1 MSSNSL
7 QQSELWEIAR
17 QLVSFDTVSASSNVQ
32 AAEYLATFLE
42 DSGFSVRLLKETMQ
56 GVEKAMVLAWAG
68 PPVPGGL
75 IISGHTDIVPFA
87 GQPGWTSDPL
97 LLHTDGQRIFGRG
110 TSDMKVFLAQAILA
124 AKRCS
129 LRTLKRPLVYI
140 FSCDEE
146 LAGQGA
152 ERLIKIL
159 PQLFSAFPLPAVA
172 LIGEPTNFDV
182 FPAHKGYA
190 AFDIDVRGKGG
201 HSSAPYRGLNA
212 IEKMAEVI
220 QLLKETNEH
229 LRKRV
234 SPENAMLFP
243 ESPSS
248 VFNCGTITG
257 GLAANMIAE
266 TCRLTASIRVAPGDQ
281 AEDIL
286 QALRERIDNDIAKS
300 MKEFAPECGVFIE
313 HVIVAPPMRS
323 PTTDAFCNLLC
334 QVMGRRADRGAPYS
348 TDGGQFQQIGI
359 HSYICGPGLL
369 EEAHQPNENIPVTNF
384 VAGLEKLEQ
393 IIYEW
398 CVDRDSTP

>member
-1 MSSNSL
+1 
-7 QQSELWEIAR
+7 
-17 QLVSFDTVSASSNVQ
+17 
-32 AAEYLATFLE
+32 
-42 DSGFSVRLLKETMQ
+42 MQ
-56 GVEKAMVLAWAG
+56 GGEKATVLAWAG

-97 LLHTDGQRIFGRG
+97 VLHTDGQRIFGRG

-129 LRTLKRPLVYI
+129 LRTLIRPLVYI
-140 FSCDEE
+140 FTCDEE

-182 FPAHKGYA
+182 FSAHKGYA

-229 LRKRV
+229 LRKGI
-234 SPENAMLFP
+234 SPGKAIRFP
-243 ESPSS
+243 QFPPPA
-248 VFNCGTITG
+248 FNS
-257 GLAANMIAE
+257 
-266 TCRLTASIRVAPGDQ
+266 R
-281 AEDIL
+281 
-286 QALRERIDNDIAKS
+286 
-300 MKEFAPECGVFIE
+300 
-313 HVIVAPPMRS
+313 PP
-323 PTTDAFCNLLC
+323 A
-334 QVMGRRADRGAPYS
+334 GA
-348 TDGGQFQQIGI
+348 
-359 HSYICGPGLL
+359 
-369 EEAHQPNENIPVTNF
+369 
-384 VAGLEKLEQ
+384 
-393 IIYEW
+393 
-398 CVDRDSTP
+398 